1 MTKTYRLDGA
11 KPIYVHDCDCCL
23 FLASFGGVDH
33 YVCHGPPEH
42 RFPDLIKLGVSDL
55 DAEVLPLACGCENV
69 ASSEIELIRRS
80 SSDGPDYT
88 SIPATLV
95 RSLPDSIAA
104 KKYGITLELAQ
115 AAGVL

>member
-1 MTKTYRLDGA
+1 MTKPL
-11 KPIYVHDCDCCL
+11 YVHDCDCCL

-33 YVCHGPPEH
+33 YVCNEAG
-42 RFPDLIKLGVSDL
+42 FDL
-55 DAEVLPLACGCENV
+55 
-69 ASSEIELIRRS
+69 ELIRRS

>member
-23 FLASFGGVDH
+23 FLASFGKVDH

-42 RFPDLIKLGVSDL
+42 LGIKVGYS
-55 DAEVLPLACGCENV
+55 
-69 ASSEIELIRRS
+69 SSEIELIRRS